1 MKILQLCPQLQNSL
15 TLTVTLALQNDM
27 YKDQQSPVADEPAR
41 HTASIGERANKVDAQ
56 CDKLA
61 TEVS

>member
-1 MKILQLCPQLQNSL
+1 
-15 TLTVTLALQNDM
+15 M

-61 TEVS
+61 TEVSWQSLTSGA